1 MSQYKSQVQN
11 QFLSQ
16 ARKRHLK
23 VEVILETGT
32 VLRGKLKAYDQFS
45 VSLSFKDKVEIV
57 YKSSII
63 YISVL
68 PPLRPPSRMGRPMG
82 PRPAGTG
89 FKREEGT
96 GGYRRRPEGE
106 EGTGGYRRRPE
117 GEEGTGGYRRRPE
130 GEESTGGYRRRPE
143 AEEPA
148 RPLPKPAPRR
158 PFPDFDEDVD
168 NDPPPPKKVPTK
180 RA

>member
-45 VSLSFKDKVEIV
+45 ISLSYKDKVEIV

-63 YISVL
+63 YIYAL
-68 PPLRPPSRMGRPMG
+68 PQLRPAFGFDKR
-82 PRPAGTG
+82 RPAGPP
-89 FKREEGT
+89 RS
-96 GGYRRRPEGE
+96 GGYRRDYDGP
-106 EGTGGYRRRPE
+106 
-117 GEEGTGGYRRRPE
+117 
-130 GEESTGGYRRRPE
+130 S
-143 AEEPA
+143 APA
-148 RPLPKPAPRR
+148 PAPRR
-158 PFPDFDEDVD
+158 PFPDFDDD
-168 NDPPPPKKVPTK
+168 DFSNDPPPPKKVPVK
-180 RA
+180 KY

>member
-68 PPLRPPSRMGRPMG
+68 PPLRPPSGRMQSRPPY
-82 PRPAGTG
+82 PR
-89 FKREEGT
+89 T
-96 GGYRRRPEGE
+96 GGYRRPEPE
-106 EGTGGYRRRPE
+106 EN
-117 GEEGTGGYRRRPE
+117 
-130 GEESTGGYRRRPE
+130 
-143 AEEPA
+143 
-148 RPLPKPAPRR
+148 RPLPKPVARR
-158 PFPDFDEDVD
+158 PFPDFDEEID
-168 NDPPPPKKVPTK
+168 NDPPPPKKIVPK
-180 RA
+180 KI

>member
-45 VSLSFKDKVEIV
+45 VSLSFIDKVEIV

-117 GEEGTGGYRRRPE
+117 GEES
-130 GEESTGGYRRRPE
+130 STGYRRRPE

-158 PFPDFDEDVD
+158 PFPDFDEDID

>member
-117 GEEGTGGYRRRPE
+117 GEES
-130 GEESTGGYRRRPE
+130 STGYRRRPE

-158 PFPDFDEDVD
+158 PFPDFDEDID

>member
-68 PPLRPPSRMGRPMG
+68 PPLRPPTGRMQSRPPYP
-82 PRPAGTG
+82 PRS
-89 FKREEGT
+89 
-96 GGYRRRPEGE
+96 GGYRRPEGE
-106 EGTGGYRRRPE
+106 DT
-117 GEEGTGGYRRRPE
+117 
-130 GEESTGGYRRRPE
+130 
-143 AEEPA
+143 
-148 RPLPKPAPRR
+148 RPLPKPAARR
-158 PFPDFDEDVD
+158 PFPDFEEDID
-168 NDPPPPKKVPTK
+168 NDPPPPKKIVIK
-180 RA
+180 KI

>member
-68 PPLRPPSRMGRPMG
+68 PPLRPPSRMGSRPSG

-89 FKREEGT
+89 FRREEANT
-96 GGYRRRPEGE
+96 GYRRRPEGE
-106 EGTGGYRRRPE
+106 DT
-117 GEEGTGGYRRRPE
+117 
-130 GEESTGGYRRRPE
+130 GYRRRPE
-143 AEEPA
+143 ADEPA
-148 RPLPKPAPRR
+148 RPLPKPAPKR
-158 PFPDFDEDVD
+158 PFPDFDEEID
-168 NDPPPPKKVPTK
+168 NDPPPPKKVPTR

>member
-45 VSLSFKDKVEIV
+45 VSLAFKDKVEIV

-63 YISVL
+63 YISAL
-68 PPLRPPSRMGRPMG
+68 PPLRPPMGDRRPYS
-82 PRPAGTG
+82 RPAP
-89 FKREEGT
+89 RT
-96 GGYRRRPEGE
+96 GGYTRRSDGD
-106 EGTGGYRRRPE
+106 
-117 GEEGTGGYRRRPE
+117 
-130 GEESTGGYRRRPE
+130 ES
-143 AEEPA
+143 
-148 RPLPKPAPRR
+148 RPLPAPATRR
-158 PFPDFDEDVD
+158 PFPDFEEDHD
-168 NDPPPPKKVPTK
+168 NDPPPPKKVPARK
-180 RA
+180 F

>member
-68 PPLRPPSRMGRPMG
+68 PPLRPPSRMGRPSG
-82 PRPAGTG
+82 PRPTGTG
-89 FKREEGT
+89 YRREEGST
-96 GGYRRRPEGE
+96 GYRRRPEGE
-106 EGTGGYRRRPE
+106 EGNTGYRRSPEGEESGTGYRRRPE
-117 GEEGTGGYRRRPE
+117 VD
-130 GEESTGGYRRRPE
+130 
-143 AEEPA
+143 EPA

-158 PFPDFDEDVD
+158 PFPDFDEEID

>member
-45 VSLSFKDKVEIV
+45 ISLSFKDKVEII

-63 YISVL
+63 YISAL
-68 PPLRPPSRMGRPMG
+68 PPLRPPAGRMGSRPQARPG
-82 PRPAGTG
+82 GFRRPDRPEDSDSRPLPRPAV
-89 FKREEGT
+89 
-96 GGYRRRPEGE
+96 
-106 EGTGGYRRRPE
+106 
-117 GEEGTGGYRRRPE
+117 
-130 GEESTGGYRRRPE
+130 
-143 AEEPA
+143 
-148 RPLPKPAPRR
+148 RR
-158 PFPDFDEDVD
+158 PFPDFEEDLD
-168 NDPPPPKKVPTK
+168 NDPPPPKKIPVK
-180 RA
+180 RV

>member
-16 ARKRHLK
+16 ARNRHLK

-68 PPLRPPSRMGRPMG
+68 PPLRPPSRMGRPSG
-82 PRPAGTG
+82 
-89 FKREEGT
+89 
-96 GGYRRRPEGE
+96 
-106 EGTGGYRRRPE
+106 
-117 GEEGTGGYRRRPE
+117 
-130 GEESTGGYRRRPE
+130 
-143 AEEPA
+143 
-148 RPLPKPAPRR
+148 PAPVLAGAGGAS
-158 PFPDFDEDVD
+158 PPSAPPSHDGTSGV
-168 NDPPPPKKVPTK
+168 PPPGPP
-180 RA
+180 

>member
-63 YISVL
+63 YISIL
-68 PPLRPPSRMGRPMG
+68 PPLRPPSGRMGRPQG
-82 PRPAGTG
+82 RPAP
-89 FKREEGT
+89 
-96 GGYRRRPEGE
+96 GGYRRRDDE
-106 EGTGGYRRRPE
+106 EQRPSAPFRRK
-117 GEEGTGGYRRRPE
+117 EEE
-130 GEESTGGYRRRPE
+130 D
-143 AEEPA
+143 
-148 RPLPKPAPRR
+148 RPLPKPLPRR
-158 PFPDFDEDVD
+158 PFPDFDEEID
-168 NDPPPPKKVPTK
+168 NDPPPPKKTPVRK
-180 RA
+180 V

>member
-45 VSLSFKDKVEIV
+45 ISLSYKDKVEIV

-63 YISVL
+63 YIFAL
-68 PPLRPPSRMGRPMG
+68 PPLRPPMGYDRKPRPMG
-82 PRPAGTG
+82 PPRS
-89 FKREEGT
+89 
-96 GGYRRRPEGE
+96 GGYRRDQDAP
-106 EGTGGYRRRPE
+106 
-117 GEEGTGGYRRRPE
+117 
-130 GEESTGGYRRRPE
+130 
-143 AEEPA
+143 PA
-148 RPLPKPAPRR
+148 APLPTPAPRR
-158 PFPDFDEDVD
+158 PFPDFEDD
-168 NDPPPPKKVPTK
+168 FPDDPPPPKKVPVRK
-180 RA
+180 F

>member
-106 EGTGGYRRRPE
+106 EGTGGYRRR
-117 GEEGTGGYRRRPE
+117 TE
-130 GEESTGGYRRRPE
+130 GEESSTGYRRRPE

-158 PFPDFDEDVD
+158 PFPDFDEDID

>member
-68 PPLRPPSRMGRPMG
+68 PPLRPPSGRMGRPPQG
-82 PRPAGTG
+82 RPAP
-89 FKREEGT
+89 
-96 GGYRRRPEGE
+96 GGYRRRPDE
-106 EGTGGYRRRPE
+106 ED
-117 GEEGTGGYRRRPE
+117 
-130 GEESTGGYRRRPE
+130 
-143 AEEPA
+143 
-148 RPLPKPAPRR
+148 RPLPKPVPRR
-158 PFPDFDEDVD
+158 PFPDFDEELD
-168 NDPPPPKKVPTK
+168 NDPPPPKKTPVRK
-180 RA
+180 V

>member
-63 YISVL
+63 YISIL
-68 PPLRPPSRMGRPMG
+68 PQLRPPSSRMGRP
-82 PRPAGTG
+82 PQSRPAPA
-89 FKREEGT
+89 
-96 GGYRRRPEGE
+96 YRRRPDE
-106 EGTGGYRRRPE
+106 ED
-117 GEEGTGGYRRRPE
+117 
-130 GEESTGGYRRRPE
+130 
-143 AEEPA
+143 

-158 PFPDFDEDVD
+158 PFPDFDEEPD
-168 NDPPPPKKVPTK
+168 NDPPPPKKITIK
-180 RA
+180 KI

>member
-45 VSLSFKDKVEIV
+45 ISLSFKDKVEIV

-68 PPLRPPSRMGRPMG
+68 PPLRPPSGRMGSRPQSRPG
-82 PRPAGTG
+82 GFRRPESEDSRPLPRPAV
-89 FKREEGT
+89 
-96 GGYRRRPEGE
+96 
-106 EGTGGYRRRPE
+106 
-117 GEEGTGGYRRRPE
+117 
-130 GEESTGGYRRRPE
+130 
-143 AEEPA
+143 
-148 RPLPKPAPRR
+148 RR
-158 PFPDFDEDVD
+158 PFPDFEEDLD
-168 NDPPPPKKVPTK
+168 NDPPPPKKVPTRK
-180 RA
+180 I